1 MTKQRYV
8 ILVFV
13 LAAIL
18 IGVTLQSAIVSLF
31 LQLSLNDDVW
41 LGLFNT
47 STGLALL
54 GGAVSFFGL
63 LRTKTAVNFTSEVV
77 GELLRVTWPTREET
91 MRASTTVVLT
101 TLFTAALLAVYDFTW
116 KSLADYFL
124 FSSTGS

>member
-13 LAAIL
+13 LTAIL
-18 IGVTLQSAIVSLF
+18 VGVTLQSAFVSLF
-31 LQLSLNDDVW
+31 LQLAYNDNVW
-41 LGLFNT
+41 FGVVNT
-47 STGLALL
+47 STALAFV
-54 GGAVSFFGL
+54 GGAGTFFGL
-63 LRTKTAVNFTSEVV
+63 VRTRTAVNFTTEVV

-116 KSLADYFL
+116 KSLADFFL
-124 FSSTGS
+124 FPQ